1 MILVSALEDSFEIA
15 WSFLEKSGELR
26 GAAESA
32 NIILDSIEQQ
42 LRTGERRKLMLAN
55 RAISSYGAQVAKTHA
70 VARTGTSYGYTDQT
84 RVTGPQ
90 QDQHEP
96 GS

>member
-1 MILVSALEDSFEIA
+1 MILVSAREDSFEIA
-15 WSFLEKSGELR
+15 WSFLEKSELR

-55 RAISSYGAQVAKTHA
+55 RAISSYRAQVAKTPA
-70 VARTGTSYGYTDQT
+70 VAPDRETSYCA
-84 RVTGPQ
+84 RHL
-90 QDQHEP
+90 QDCW
-96 GS
+96 

>member
-1 MILVSALEDSFEIA
+1 M
-15 WSFLEKSGELR
+15 SGELR

-55 RAISSYGAQVAKTHA
+55 RAISSYRARVAQIPA
-70 VARTGTSYGYTDQT
+70 VSPERDIIWLS
-84 RVTGPQ
+84 
-90 QDQHEP
+90 
-96 GS
+96 